1 MQAGLYTVRG
11 SLQAQLPAAV
21 VLDVLT
27 DYASLSRIYSSIE
40 RSRLAHS
47 RAGTQI
53 VQVCCGVLE
62 NGPRSSCSSSFKAS
76 YSMSLV

>member
-11 SLQAQLPAAV
+11 SLQAQLPTAT
-21 VLDVLT
+21 VLGVLT
-27 DYASLSRIYSSIE
+27 DYASLSRIYSTIE

-53 VQVCCGVLE
+53 IQVCCDTLFTM
-62 NGPRSSCSSSFKAS
+62 PLLLS
-76 YSMSLV
+76 